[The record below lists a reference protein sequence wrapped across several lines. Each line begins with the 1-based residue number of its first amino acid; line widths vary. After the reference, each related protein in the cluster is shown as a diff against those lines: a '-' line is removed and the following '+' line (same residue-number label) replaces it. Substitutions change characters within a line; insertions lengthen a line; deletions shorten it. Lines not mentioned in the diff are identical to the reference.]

1 MNRNSKS
8 SWLLFGLAGL
18 ALVFIPQIAR
28 AERLGGCIRAEVPAP
43 IVLPDGRVEQ
53 AGELKICLTRLYSPV
68 SGLHKTSVNGHG
80 VGIFISNRESVRST
94 DKDQRPYFVFIRNG
108 GAEYELVAYALR
120 DGDRLV
126 TYTVGGSRVRSY
138 WTARRKNRQ
147 PQLAAPVE
155 DDPLILLAANLR

>member
-1 MNRNSKS
+1 MNRNSKG

-18 ALVFIPQIAR
+18 ALVLIPQIAQ

-68 SGLHKTSVNGHG
+68 SGLHKTMINGHS
-80 VGIFISNRESVRST
+80 VGLFMSSREAVRSN
-94 DKDQRPYFVFIRNG
+94 DDNEQPYFVFINNG

-138 WTARRKNRQ
+138 WTARIKRRQ
-147 PQLAAPVE
+147 SQPITAAE
-155 DDPLILLAANLR
+155 EDPLILLAANLR